1 MKKSKSKYINMGC
14 RLNIYEGEVIKSLVE
29 NQNISDIT
37 IINSCNVTEQAEK
50 KVAYQIR
57 KAKKDNPKNKIILT
71 GCAAQINPQK
81 YFNDKN
87 VDYIFGNREKLQK
100 ETWLDLLNSKKLK
113 VKDIFSEY
121 SFNTN
126 IVEKFEGKSRAYIE
140 IQHGCDHRCTFCII
154 PLKDSSN
161 FFKYSL
167 LPSLIV
173 NQVGLSNSDNKP

>member
-100 ETWLDLLNSKKLK
+100 ETWLKQFVLWELHFLK
-113 VKDIFSEY
+113 VIGYDLELKNLVNREIID
-121 SFNTN
+121 
-126 IVEKFEGKSRAYIE
+126 GKKIYYV
-140 IQHGCDHRCTFCII
+140 
-154 PLKDSSN
+154 KSN
-161 FFKYSL
+161 
-167 LPSLIV
+167 
-173 NQVGLSNSDNKP
+173 N

>member
-81 YFNDKN
+81 YFNDKKN
-87 VDYIFGNREKLQK
+87 LFYIVYIPPRNNK
-100 ETWLDLLNSKKLK
+100 
-113 VKDIFSEY
+113 
-121 SFNTN
+121 N
-126 IVEKFEGKSRAYIE
+126 IH
-140 IQHGCDHRCTFCII
+140 Q
-154 PLKDSSN
+154 
-161 FFKYSL
+161 
-167 LPSLIV
+167 
-173 NQVGLSNSDNKP
+173 